1 MYTVFQTRAAAIA
14 ANAEAAEAAGCNMT
28 TTIEWWPRINHPS
41 DGRAA
46 LEDGTGPVTREQLEA
61 EGFFEVFDDV

>member
-28 TTIEWWPRINHPS
+28 TTIELHHRINHPT

-46 LEDGTGPVTREQLEA
+46 LQNGGSVTYAQLEA
-61 EGFFEVFDDV
+61 DGWFNTQDDNA

>member
-28 TTIEWWPRINHPS
+28 TTIELHQRINHPTDS
-41 DGRAA
+41 RSA
-46 LEDGTGPVTREQLEA
+46 LENGGPVTREQMEA
-61 EGFFEVFDDV
+61 EGFFVQPVNE